1 MNFAD
6 MIVLAVIAVAAVF
19 ALRVHRKAGGC
30 SCGMVTSGSKGGCAS
45 GCSGCPHA
53 AKCGAGRR

>member
-1 MNFAD
+1 

-19 ALRVHRKAGGC
+19 ALRAHRKAGGC

-53 AKCGAGRR
+53 NKCKAGRK